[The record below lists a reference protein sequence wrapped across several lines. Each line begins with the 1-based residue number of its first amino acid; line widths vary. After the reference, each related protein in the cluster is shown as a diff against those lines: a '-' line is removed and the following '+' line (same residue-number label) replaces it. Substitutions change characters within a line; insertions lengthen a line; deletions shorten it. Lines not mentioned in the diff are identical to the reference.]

1 MMRRRSA
8 LVRCPAIAIAFAAAP
23 AAAQAVGDK
32 VWLEVGAYWPDVDSD
47 VRVQS
52 KVLPLP
58 AAEIDL
64 EGDLALED
72 RRTLASVSGGI
83 RVGPRL
89 VVGADYYTLKRSAT
103 RAVEREIVFDDV
115 AYPVGVSVTSGFDSD
130 IYRLT
135 IGYDFVRSDKAEI
148 GAAIGL
154 HATRF
159 DVSISGAGR
168 IGNVSAGTQVRRRRI
183 FAPLPTVGLFAHAT
197 VLPRVTANA
206 RVDYMSLGIDDYRG
220 RLINTQASLSW
231 RFVENIGVGVMY
243 RYVDYWVRA
252 DKERWEGRLR
262 YRFHGPAAF
271 LQIGFR

>member
-1 MMRRRSA
+1 MRRSSVPGCC
-8 LVRCPAIAIAFAAAP
+8 LAIAMAFAP
-23 AAAQAVGDK
+23 ISAAAQGVGDK
-32 VWLEVGAYWPDVDSD
+32 VWFELGAYWPDVDSH

-52 KVLPLP
+52 TVLPLP

-72 RRTLASVSGGI
+72 RQTLAAISGGVRI
-83 RVGPRL
+83 GPRL

-103 RAVEREIVFDDV
+103 RSVEREIVFDDV
-115 AYPVGVSVTSGFDSD
+115 SYPIGASVTSGFDSD

-135 IGYDFVRSDKAEI
+135 IGYDFVRSDRAEI

-159 DVSISGAGR
+159 DVSISGAAR

-183 FAPLPTVGLFAHAT
+183 FAPLPTLGLFAHVA

-220 RLINTQASLSW
+220 RLINTQAALSY
-231 RFVENIGVGVMY
+231 RFTRNVGLGVMY
-243 RYVDYWVRA
+243 RYVDYTVRA
-252 DKERWEGRLR
+252 DKARWEGRLS

>member
-1 MMRRRSA
+1 MRRRSRLFCCGAAA
-8 LVRCPAIAIAFAAAP
+8 LVSAATPAS
-23 AAAQAVGDK
+23 AQAVGDK
-32 VWLEVGAYWPDVDSD
+32 VWLEAGAYWPDVDSH

-52 KVLPLP
+52 KVIPLP

-72 RRTLASVSGGI
+72 RQTLASVSGGI
-83 RVGPRL
+83 RIGPRL
-89 VVGADYYTLKRSAT
+89 VVAADYYALKRNAT
-103 RAVEREIVFDDV
+103 RSIEREIVFDDV
-115 AYPVGVSVTSGFDSD
+115 RYPVGVSVTSGFDSD

-135 IGYDFVRSDKAEI
+135 VGYDFVRSDKAEI

-159 DVSISGAGR
+159 EVSISGAGR

-183 FAPLPTVGLFAHAT
+183 FAPMPTVGLFAHARL
-197 VLPRVTANA
+197 LPRVSATA
-206 RVDYMSLGIDDYRG
+206 RVDYMALGIDDYRG
-220 RLINTQASLSW
+220 RLINSQAALSY
-231 RFVENIGVGVMY
+231 RFVENVGIGVMY
-243 RYVDYWVRA
+243 RYVDYRVDA
-252 DKERWEGRLR
+252 DKARWEGRLR

>member
-1 MMRRRSA
+1 MHHSFALLRSA
-8 LVRCPAIAIAFAAAP
+8 AIVACLAAAP

-32 VWLEVGAYWPDVDSD
+32 YWLEAGAYWPDVDSH

-52 KVLPLP
+52 RVVPLP

-72 RRTLASVSGGI
+72 RQTLAAVSAGVRI
-83 RVGPRL
+83 GPRL
-89 VVGADYYTLKRSAT
+89 MIGADYYALDRSAT
-103 RAVEREIVFDDV
+103 RSIEHDIVFDDAV
-115 AYPVGVSVTSGFDSD
+115 YPVGASVTSGFDSD

-135 IGYDFVRSDKAEI
+135 IGYDVVRSDRAEI
-148 GAAIGL
+148 GAAVGV

-159 DVSISGAGR
+159 DVSISGAAR
-168 IGNVSAGTQVRRRRI
+168 IGGIGAGTQVKRRRL

-197 VLPRVTANA
+197 VLPRLTANT
-206 RVDYMSLGIDDYRG
+206 RLDYMALGIDDYRG
-220 RLINTQASLSW
+220 RLVNAQASLSY
-231 RFVENIGVGVMY
+231 RFVENVGLGVMY
-243 RYVDYWVRA
+243 RYVDYRVDA

>member
-1 MMRRRSA
+1 MMRRRSV
-8 LVRCPAIAIAFAAAP
+8 LVRCTAIATIFAAAP

-32 VWLEVGAYWPDVDSD
+32 VWLEGGAYWPDVDSH

-72 RRTLASVSGGI
+72 RQTLTSISGGVRI
-83 RVGPRL
+83 GSRL
-89 VVGADYYTLKRSAT
+89 VVSADYYTLKREAT
-103 RAVEREIVFDDV
+103 RSIEREIVFDDV
-115 AYPVGVSVTSGFDSD
+115 VYPVGVSVTSGFDSD

-135 IGYDFVRSDKAEI
+135 VGYDFVRLDKAEI

-159 DVSISGAGR
+159 EVSISGAGR

-206 RVDYMSLGIDDYRG
+206 RIDYMSLGIDDYRG

-231 RFVENIGVGVMY
+231 RFVENVGVGVMY
-243 RYVDYWVRA
+243 RYVDYRVRA
-252 DKERWEGRLR
+252 DKERWEGRLS

>member
-1 MMRRRSA
+1 MHHQSPLIRSA
-8 LVRCPAIAIAFAAAP
+8 AMVAIFVAAP
-23 AAAQAVGDK
+23 ASAQAVGDK
-32 VWLEVGAYWPDVDSD
+32 YWLEAGAYWPDVDSH

-52 KVLPLP
+52 RVVPLP

-72 RRTLASVSGGI
+72 RQTLAAVSAGVRI
-83 RVGPRL
+83 GPRL

-103 RAVEREIVFDDV
+103 RSIEREIVFDDAV
-115 AYPVGVSVTSGFDSD
+115 YPIGASVTSGFDSD

-148 GAAIGL
+148 GAAIGV

-159 DVSISGAGR
+159 DVSISGAAR
-168 IGNVSAGTQVRRRRI
+168 IGGVSAGTQVKRRRL
-183 FAPLPTVGLFAHAT
+183 FAPLPTVGLFAHVT
-197 VLPRVTANA
+197 LLPRVTANA
-206 RVDYMSLGIDDYRG
+206 RADYMALGIDDYHG
-220 RLINTQASLSW
+220 RLLNTQASLSY
-231 RFVENIGVGVMY
+231 RFVENVGVGVMY
-243 RYVDYWVRA
+243 RYVDYRVDA